1 MKILIAGDS
10 FAADWKIKYNGSGW
24 VNMLSNNYDVT
35 NIAQAGV
42 SEYKIYQ
49 QLNNHDTTK
58 YDKIIISHT
67 SAYRIPVV
75 KHPVHSKDI
84 LHSNCDLIYTDIKEH
99 EDNPKI
105 KCIVDFYEN
114 YFHVDN
120 AIFTHTLIVDE
131 IKRLYPNAINIT
143 FFDSFNKD
151 MNQYESIFLNNMG
164 NMNHMNNVGN
174 QIIYEK
180 IKTIL
185 NGNNTRIW

>member
-10 FAADWKIKYNGSGW
+10 FAADWKIKYNGNGW
-24 VNMLSNNYDVT
+24 VNMLSNDYEVT

-49 QLNNHDTTK
+49 QLINHNTTN

-75 KHPVHSKDI
+75 EHPIYSKDI
-84 LHSNCDLIYTDIKEH
+84 LHSNCDLIYTDIKEY

-105 KCIVDFYEN
+105 KPIIDFYEN

-120 AIFTHTLIVDE
+120 AIFVHSLIVSE
-131 IKRLYPNAINIT
+131 IKRLYPKAINIT

-151 MNQYESIFLNNMG
+151 MNQYENIFLNNKG
-164 NMNHMNNVGN
+164 VINHMNEKGN
-174 QIIYEK
+174 KIIYSK
-180 IKTIL
+180 IKKIL
-185 NGNNTRIW
+185 I